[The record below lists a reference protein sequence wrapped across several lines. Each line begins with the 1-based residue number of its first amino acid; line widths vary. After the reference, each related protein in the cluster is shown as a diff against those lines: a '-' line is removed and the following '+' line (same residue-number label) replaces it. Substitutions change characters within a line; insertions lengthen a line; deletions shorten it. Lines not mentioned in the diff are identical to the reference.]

1 MNTVPEYTEEIARLI
16 LQRISGTIGEEE
28 AGLLDAWRKA
38 DPANEETYRRLLDSA
53 FLERDWR
60 RMQVVDPSPPT
71 RAEKSPNDILLSP
84 KKS

>member
-53 FLERDWR
+53 FLEREWR
-60 RMQVVDPSPPT
+60 RSTLRGPWQIC
-71 RAEKSPNDILLSP
+71 RRKSGEAGPAVWWS
-84 KKS
+84 

>member
-38 DPANEETYRRLLDSA
+38 DPANEETYRRLFGQRFPGTGMEAD
-53 FLERDWR
+53 EVGR
-60 RMQVVDPSPPT
+60 RFAAPG
-71 RAEKSPNDILLSP
+71 RYAGEN
-84 KKS
+84 

>member
-38 DPANEETYRRLLDSA
+38 DPANEETYRRLLMRSY
-53 FLERDWR
+53 R
-60 RMQVVDPSPPT
+60 
-71 RAEKSPNDILLSP
+71 
-84 KKS
+84 